1 MTENKEYKN
10 VPQYQ
15 EEDEMEIDLMEYARK
30 LWAARKLLL
39 KVAGIAVIV
48 GVVIALT
55 TPKQYTVSVT
65 LAPEMSKGGGGGLS
79 GIASILGV
87 GGLTMGNDADALN
100 IQLYP
105 NIVASTPFILDLMDT
120 PVKTIDE
127 EQPDTTLVGY
137 LKEYTSSSLMGTV
150 MSLPFKAIGGVMSL
164 FKSEEEETREKAIN
178 PFHLTAEQA
187 RTVAGLKGMIA
198 ANVDKKT
205 GVTTVTVTMQDPL
218 VAAIITDTVVVKL
231 KEHITKYRVSKAED
245 DCKYW
250 EQLNEQRKNEY
261 YAKQKDYA
269 AYVDAN
275 QNVILQSVRIE
286 QERLQNDMNLAYQ
299 VYSNVATQLQ
309 MAKAKVQEAKPVFAV
324 VEPAS
329 VPLRPSGTSRK
340 MILIGTVFLFVAAA
354 AAWVLF
360 GVDLWKKVKEGLSEQ
375 PEKKEA

>member
-55 TPKQYTVSVT
+55 TPKQYTASVT
-65 LAPEMSKGGGGGLS
+65 LAPEASKGGGGGLS
-79 GIASILGV
+79 GIASMLGV
-87 GGLTMGNDADALN
+87 GSMSMGSDADALN

-105 NIVASTPFILDLMDT
+105 NIVGSTPFILDLMDT
-120 PVKTIDE
+120 PVKMIDE

-137 LKEYTSSSLMGTV
+137 LNEYTSNSLMGTV
-150 MSLPFKAIGGVMSL
+150 MSLPFKAIGGIMSL
-164 FKSEEEETREKAIN
+164 FKSEEEETGEKAIN

-261 YAKQKDYA
+261 YAKQKVYA
-269 AYVDAN
+269 EYVDAN

-329 VPLRPSGTSRK
+329 VPLLPSGTSRK
-340 MILIGTVFLFVAAA
+340 MILVGTGFLFVAAA

-360 GVDLWKKVKEGLSEQ
+360 GQDFLKKVKEGLSES
-375 PEKKEA
+375 KEENK

>member
-30 LWAARKLLL
+30 LWEARKLLL

-48 GVVIALT
+48 GAVIALT
-55 TPKQYTVSVT
+55 TPKQYTASVT
-65 LAPEMSKGGGGGLS
+65 LAPESIKAGGSGLS
-79 GIASILGV
+79 GIASMLGV
-87 GGLTMGNDADALN
+87 GGFSMGSDADALN
-100 IQLYP
+100 ITLYP
-105 NIVASTPFILDLMDT
+105 DIVASTPFLLDLMDT

-127 EQPDTTLVGY
+127 KQPDTTLVGY
-137 LKEYTSSSLMGTV
+137 LTEYTSSSLMGTV
-150 MSLPFKAIGGVMSL
+150 MSLPFKAIGGIMSL
-164 FKSEEEETREKAIN
+164 FKSEEEETGEKAIN

-261 YAKQKDYA
+261 YAKQKVYA
-269 AYVDAN
+269 EYVDAN

-329 VPLRPSGTSRK
+329 VPLLPSSTSGK
-340 MILIGTVFLFVAAA
+340 KILVGTVFLFVAAA

-360 GVDLWKKVKEGLSEQ
+360 GVDFWKKVKEGLSES
-375 PEKKEA
+375 KEENK